1 MKPFIRTIGL
11 WILQVVTAAGFL
23 LAALGKFAD
32 AEPAAST
39 FDAIGVG
46 DWLRYLV
53 GALEVAGVVGLLVP
67 PLAGLAALA
76 FAALMVGATLI
87 QVFVMGGGAFLP
99 LVLLALSLVIAW
111 GRWSSTAKLWPALRS
126 RGTHKI

>member
-1 MKPFIRTIGL
+1 MTTLIRTIGL

-39 FDAIGVG
+39 FDAIGMG

-76 FAALMVGATLI
+76 FAALMVGATLT
-87 QVFVMGGGAFLP
+87 QVLVMGGGAFLP

-111 GRWSSTAKLWPALRS
+111 GRRSGTAKLWSALRS
-126 RGTHKI
+126 RRAHKI

>member
-1 MKPFIRTIGL
+1 MTPFIRTIGL
-11 WILQVVTAAGFL
+11 WILQVVTAAAFL

-39 FDAIGVG
+39 FDAIGAG

-53 GALEVAGVVGLLVP
+53 GALEVAGVIGLLVP
-67 PLAGLAALA
+67 PLTGLAALA
-76 FAALMVGATLI
+76 FAALMAGATLI
-87 QVFVMGGGAFLP
+87 QLLVMGGGAFLP

-111 GRWSSTAKLWPALRS
+111 GRWSSTAKLWSALRS
-126 RGTHKI
+126 RKAHRI